1 MGFFDDIFGTTVKER
16 KKRVF
21 ISFAMEDIQYR
32 NYLVEQSKKVKSPF
46 KFVDMSAKKPW
57 KQSEWQNKCR
67 TKIKGCDGVI
77 VLLSKNTYHASG
89 VRWEMKCANEE
100 KIKLIGMHIKK
111 NDKGAITPELYR
123 KKKITWTWKNLE
135 EAIKTF

>member
-1 MGFFDDIFGTTVKER
+1 MGFFDDIFGTTIKER

-46 KFVDMSAKKPW
+46 EFVDMSAKKPW
-57 KQSEWQNKCR
+57 KQSEWQKKCR

-100 KIKLIGMHIKK
+100 KIKLVGMHIKK
-111 NDKGAITPELYR
+111 NDKGAIPPELYR

-135 EAIKTF
+135 EVIKTF

>member
-1 MGFFDDIFGTTVKER
+1 MGFFDDIFGATVKER
-16 KKRVF
+16 KKKVF
-21 ISFAMEDIQYR
+21 ISFVMEDIQYR

-46 KFVDMSAKKPW
+46 EFVDMSAKKPW

-67 TKIKGCDGVI
+67 TKMKGCDGVI

-100 KIKLIGMHIKK
+100 KIKLVGMHIKK
-111 NDKGAITPELYR
+111 NDKGAIPPELHR
-123 KKKITWTWKNLE
+123 KKKITWTWNNLE